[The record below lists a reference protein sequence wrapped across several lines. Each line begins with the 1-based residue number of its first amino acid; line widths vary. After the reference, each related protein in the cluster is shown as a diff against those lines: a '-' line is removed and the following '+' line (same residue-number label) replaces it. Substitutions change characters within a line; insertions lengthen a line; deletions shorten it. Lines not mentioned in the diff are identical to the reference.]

1 MGRNQM
7 QNIEQISSPKKE
19 PIRQP
24 LDCKELTEIL
34 IKHYDLH
41 EGKYYLKLNFQIG
54 TGLYG
59 PTLDAI
65 CPTAMVGIS
74 KFGLME
80 SAEDTP
86 NTIDAAKVNPSKP
99 KKAVKKKGNYSA

>member
-1 MGRNQM
+1 M
-7 QNIEQISSPKKE
+7 QFIDQIASSKKV

-24 LDCKELTEIL
+24 LDCKKLTEVL

-41 EGKYYLKLNFQIG
+41 EGKFYLMLNFQIG
-54 TGLYG
+54 TGTFG
-59 PTLDAI
+59 PTSDAI

-86 NTIDAAKVNPSKP
+86 NTIDAAKVNPAKP
-99 KKAVKKKGNYSA
+99 KKAVKKKED

>member
-1 MGRNQM
+1 M
-7 QNIEQISSPKKE
+7 QSIDQISSLKNE

-54 TGLYG
+54 TGLFG
-59 PTLDAI
+59 PASDAI
-65 CPTAMVGIS
+65 CPTAMIGIS

-80 SAEDTP
+80 SVEDTP
-86 NTIDAAKVNPSKP
+86 ITIDAAKVNPPKP
-99 KKAVKKKGNYSA
+99 KKAVKKKED